1 MHNLTTKPTTTQTKI
16 ESKSVEIIYIGVDG
30 EHVNLKPSKNIN
42 MKLVTVY
49 TKR

>member
-1 MHNLTTKPTTTQTKI
+1 MQPTTKQTTKQTKI
-16 ESKSVEIIYIGVDG
+16 ESKSVETIYVGVYE
-30 EHVNLKPSKNIN
+30 EHVSLKTDKNIN